1 MAKATKPVGPDP
13 ASATSSGPRQPR
25 QSVQSIIRALEIL
38 EALGSAGRATGIT
51 DIAEE
56 VGLPLPTVHRI
67 LSTLVGAGYVTQ
79 TPRRLYALG
88 ARLITLAHYAG
99 GALGVALR
107 PYLEKVVEATGES
120 ASVAMLDQDFARYI
134 SHVPAEYSTRMN
146 AEVGTRVSLHATGVG
161 KAILSALPE
170 AEVKSILARYA
181 LRRFTPHTL
190 TDAAELI
197 EELDQ
202 ARGAGFVLDREEHE
216 IGTRCV
222 AMPIP
227 GAMPLA
233 ISVSGPPSR
242 MTDQVIESIAL
253 PALRQAIAELSPV
266 IAAAMADS

>member
-1 MAKATKPVGPDP
+1 MTQVKPVDGPS
-13 ASATSSGPRQPR
+13 SAVTATPGGRQPR

-51 DIAEE
+51 DIAEQ
-56 VGLPLPTVHRI
+56 VSLPLPTVHRI
-67 LSTLVGAGYVTQ
+67 LGTLVGAGYVTQ

-88 ARLITLAHYAG
+88 ARLITLAHWAG

-120 ASVAMLDQDFARYI
+120 ASIAMLDQDFARYI

-161 KAILSALPE
+161 KAILSALAE
-170 AEVKSILARYA
+170 AEVASILARYS

-190 TDAAELI
+190 TEPGKLTKELAKAR
-197 EELDQ
+197 Q
-202 ARGAGFVLDREEHE
+202 AGYVLDRQEHE
-216 IGTRCV
+216 IGTCCV

-227 GAMPLA
+227 GPLPLA

-242 MTDQVIESIAL
+242 LTDQVIETVAL
-253 PALRQAIAELSPV
+253 PALHRAIEELTPV
-266 IAAAMADS
+266 IAAAMAEG